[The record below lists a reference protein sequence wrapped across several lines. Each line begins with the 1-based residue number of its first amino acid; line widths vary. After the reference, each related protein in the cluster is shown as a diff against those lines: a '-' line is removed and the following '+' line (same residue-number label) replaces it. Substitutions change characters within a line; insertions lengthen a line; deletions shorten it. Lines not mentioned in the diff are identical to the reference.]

1 MKKTQ
6 FLVIMVAA
14 TLVLLAA
21 LSLSFHD
28 GSVQLDTSVVG
39 NAGRVT
45 KDIPLPNLS
54 ESVGQSQP
62 NPAPSQTDNS
72 TTPTSSSGVVKA
84 SFTVV
89 SQPVSDQGESGTL
102 STGSVARDSN
112 DASPAIPAQ
121 AVGGAAAS
129 DPPVPGDQ
137 LGTAAEVCPK
147 SGGLTMG
154 WVLLVAAWSSEI
166 AFMCGLAFLH
176 VRARKRVLGH
186 TTTSSSEL

>member
-1 MKKTQ
+1 VLKKAQ

-14 TLVLLAA
+14 ALVLLAA
-21 LSLSFHD
+21 LSLSFRD
-28 GSVQLDTSVVG
+28 GSVQSDTSIVG

-45 KDIPLPNLS
+45 KDTPLPNLS

-72 TTPTSSSGVVKA
+72 TAPTSSSGVVKA

-89 SQPVSDQGESGTL
+89 SQPVSDQGESG
-102 STGSVARDSN
+102 SSSAGSVARGSN

-121 AVGGAAAS
+121 AVSSAAAN
-129 DPPVPGDQ
+129 DQ
-137 LGTAAEVCPK
+137 LGTAADLHPK
-147 SGGLTMG
+147 SGGLTIG
-154 WVLLVAAWSSEI
+154 WVLLVAVWSLEI
-166 AFMCGLAFLH
+166 ALMCGLAFLH